1 MAELLHSTAQPQ
13 EGAVAELA
21 ELAPDHPPQPV
32 EQLAMPQPGGG
43 PSIWGIEVGS
53 LKAPESR
60 RGACIDA
67 EVVLWE

>member
-43 PSIWGIEVGS
+43 PSIWGIEVGL
-53 LKAPESR
+53 LKGP
-60 RGACIDA
+60 
-67 EVVLWE
+67 